1 MKKIIFLLIVAVCT
15 LYNVTAAP
23 VSVQTAEQVGQNFLS
38 QIKRSTISNVNLV
51 YYTESY
57 PDFSDSQVVHAFYV
71 FSAFPDGFVIVA
83 GDDRCRPILG
93 YSENGYFDP
102 DNMPENLKNWL
113 QGYER
118 EILYAIEHGFTAGA
132 ETQAQWTALVNG
144 QEMPAENRSLRAVSP
159 LISTTWDQSA
169 PYNNLCPSGS
179 AVGCVATAMAQVMK
193 FWEWPTTGT
202 GSYSYEEDDYG
213 TLSADFGSTTYN
225 WSNMPNNLTNWSN
238 STQKTAV
245 ATLMFHCGVSVAMD
259 YSPEGSGAYMY
270 YYNSQPSAYKALK
283 TYFGYKNSIAYRAR
297 TNYTEANWIN
307 LLKAELDAGR
317 PIIYSGNDE
326 NYSGG
331 HCFVCDGYNT
341 SDEFHFNWGWSGY
354 YDGYFAISSLNPGGG
369 GIGGGSYDFSYNQ
382 SCLVGIEPDNGGG
395 GGGGGDD
402 ENANEVDYQAYGYIA
417 GPNSQNYITSLSL
430 SATDG
435 LNPYLVVYNNGPSVV
450 SASDSIYFDIYIN
463 NQFYDNLY
471 GLGSDFSALSAGNGT
486 AIYSDSP
493 IMTAAEMNDAGLY
506 GSFEFCYTIR
516 IVSSTGTVDPDLGNN
531 TACLTITR
539 PNAPTYTIS
548 VNSSNNNY
556 GTVSGGGT
564 YTAGTQVTLRAT
576 PHNGYQF
583 IRWND
588 GNTNATRTITVTGN
602 ASYTAYFAIST
613 SIDDTNLETISVY
626 PNPTTGKFFVQ
637 GAGIQQIDIYDMN
650 GKKIMTK
657 DESSLLNPEINL
669 TNSSSGIY
677 MVRVLTKEGVTNCKV
692 MKE

>member
-1 MKKIIFLLIVAVCT
+1 MLIVAVCT

-38 QIKRSTISNVNLV
+38 QIKRSPISNVNLV

-57 PDFSDSQVVHAFYV
+57 PDFSDSQAVHAYYV

-102 DNMPENLKNWL
+102 NNMPENLRNWL

-144 QEMPAENRSLRAVSP
+144 QEMPAENRSSRAVSP

-283 TYFGYKNSIAYRAR
+283 TYFGYKNSIAYRSR
-297 TNYTEANWIN
+297 SNYTEANWIN

-331 HCFVCDGYNT
+331 HCFVCDGYNA

-354 YDGYFAISSLNPGGG
+354 YDGYFVISSLNPGGG

-450 SASDSIYFDIYIN
+450 AAADTIYFDIYIDDEYYGN
-463 NQFYDNLY
+463 MY
-471 GLGSDFSALSAGNGT
+471 GLGSDFSALGAGNGT

-516 IVSSTGTVDPDLGNN
+516 IVSASTVDPDLGNN

-539 PNAPTYTIS
+539 PNPATYTVS
-548 VNSSNNNY
+548 VNSSNTNY

-564 YTAGTQVTLRAT
+564 YAAGTQVTLSAT
-576 PHNGYQF
+576 PNSGYQF

-602 ASYTAYFAIST
+602 TSYTAYFAIAT
-613 SIDDTNLETISVY
+613 SIDDSNLETISVY

-637 GAGIQQIDIYDMN
+637 GDGIQQIDIYNMD
-650 GKKIMTK
+650 GKKIMTQ
-657 DESSLLNPEINL
+657 DESSLLNLEIDL
-669 TNSSSGIY
+669 TNSAPGIY
-677 MVRVLTKEGVTNCKV
+677 MVKILTKEGVKNCKV
-692 MKE
+692 VKE

>member
-1 MKKIIFLLIVAVCT
+1 MKRIILLLIVAVCT

-51 YYTESY
+51 YYTESH
-57 PDFSDSQVVHAFYV
+57 PDFSDSQAVHAYYV

-102 DNMPENLKNWL
+102 NNMPENLRNWL

-144 QEMPAENRSLRAVSP
+144 QEMPAENRSSRAVSP

-283 TYFGYKNSIAYRAR
+283 TYFGYKNSIAYRSR
-297 TNYTEANWIN
+297 SNYTEANWIN

-331 HCFVCDGYNT
+331 HCFVCDGYNA

-354 YDGYFAISSLNPGGG
+354 YDGYFVISSLNPGGG

-417 GPNSQNYITSLSL
+417 NPNSQNYITSLSL

-450 SASDSIYFDIYIN
+450 AAADTIYFDIYIDDEYYGN
-463 NQFYDNLY
+463 MY
-471 GLGSDFSALSAGNGT
+471 GLGSDFSALGAGNGT

-516 IVSSTGTVDPDLGNN
+516 IVSASTVDPDLGNN

-539 PNAPTYTIS
+539 PNPATYTVS
-548 VNSSNNNY
+548 VNSSNTNY

-564 YTAGTQVTLRAT
+564 YAAGTQVTLSAT
-576 PHNGYQF
+576 PNSGYQF

-602 ASYTAYFAIST
+602 TSYTAYFAIAT
-613 SIDDTNLETISVY
+613 SIDDSNLETISVY

-637 GAGIQQIDIYDMN
+637 GDGIQQIDIYNMD
-650 GKKIMTK
+650 GKKIMTQ
-657 DESSLLNPEINL
+657 DESSLLNPEIDL
-669 TNSSSGIY
+669 TNSAPGIY
-677 MVRVLTKEGVTNCKV
+677 MVKILTKEGVKNCKV
-692 MKE
+692 VKE

>member
-1 MKKIIFLLIVAVCT
+1 MLIVAVCT
-15 LYNVTAAP
+15 LHSATAAP
-23 VSVQTAEQVGQNFLS
+23 VSVQTAQQVGQNFLS
-38 QIKRSTISNVNLV
+38 QIKRSPISNVNLV
-51 YYTESY
+51 YYTESH
-57 PDFSDSQVVHAFYV
+57 PDFSDSQAVHAYYV

-102 DNMPENLKNWL
+102 ANMPENLRNWL

-144 QEMPAENRSLRAVSP
+144 QEMPAENRSSRAVSP

-331 HCFVCDGYNT
+331 HCFVCDGYNE

-354 YDGYFAISSLNPGGG
+354 YDGYFVISSLNPGGG

-417 GPNSQNYITSLSL
+417 NPNSQNYITSLSL

-450 SASDSIYFDIYIN
+450 AAADTIYFDIYIDDE
-463 NQFYDNLY
+463 FYGNMY
-471 GLGSDFSALSAGNGT
+471 GLGSDFSALGAGNGT

-516 IVSSTGTVDPDLGNN
+516 IVSASTVDPALGNN

-539 PNAPTYTIS
+539 PNPATYTVS
-548 VNSSNNNY
+548 VNSSNTNY

-564 YTAGTQVTLRAT
+564 YAAGTQVTLSAT
-576 PHNGYQF
+576 PNSGYQF

-602 ASYTAYFAIST
+602 TSYTAYFAIAT
-613 SIDDTNLETISVY
+613 ATGIDDSNLETISVY

-637 GAGIQQIDIYDMN
+637 GDGIQQIDIYNMD

-657 DESSLLNPEINL
+657 DESSLLNPEIDL
-669 TNSSSGIY
+669 TNSASGIY
-677 MVRVLTKEGVTNCKV
+677 MVRILTKEGVKNCKV
-692 MKE
+692 VKE